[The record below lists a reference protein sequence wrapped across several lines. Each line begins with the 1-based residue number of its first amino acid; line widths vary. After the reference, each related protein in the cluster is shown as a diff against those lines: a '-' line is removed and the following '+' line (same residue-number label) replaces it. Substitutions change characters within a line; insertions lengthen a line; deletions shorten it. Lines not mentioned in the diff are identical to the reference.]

1 MAHAVELEG
10 GTQFRV
16 IAGSSRSQAAEMT
29 LPAGE
34 STGGP
39 DNRHAE
45 SDQWVLVLSGTGT
58 AVVEGTEYELSPRT
72 LLLIEA
78 GEAHELRS
86 GSEDALDTINFY
98 APPEY

>member
-1 MAHAVELEG
+1 MAHTVQVEG
-10 GTQFRV
+10 GSKFRV
-16 IAGSSRSQAAEMT
+16 IAGSRRSQAAEMT
-29 LPAGE
+29 LPPGE

-45 SDQWVLVLSGTGT
+45 SDQWVLVLAGTGT
-58 AVVEGTEYELSPRT
+58 AVVDGTEYELSPRT

-86 GSEDALDTINFY
+86 GPEEPLDTINFY